1 MPQLLAL
8 AALTLAMLSI
18 APPAAAQRS
27 DATPKPDTYIC
38 PNSAGPG
45 AVDCFLN
52 AVEHLYTMCRQV
64 KSIEIIEFGYEKSD
78 EGVNGAKSEYC
89 VDKHRASMS
98 RPYQAALR
106 EATGNRS
113 AVDQLR
119 ALHEH
124 WQQALQ
130 GLKWKPG
137 ESDGD
142 YKARMGQP
150 YESFKERAIAV
161 RDSLAGSLAIKSAEA
176 APSPAKAAKGDAKAP
191 PAAAK
196 PGAAAP
202 VASATR

>member
-1 MPQLLAL
+1 MHRLLVSFLLAV
-8 AALTLAMLSI
+8 AALLPSSAS
-18 APPAAAQRS
+18 AQNA
-27 DATPKPDTYIC
+27 DFVPKPDTYLC

-45 AVDCFLN
+45 SIDCFLN

-64 KSIEIIEFGYEKSD
+64 KSIEIIEFGYDKSD

-89 VDKHRASMS
+89 VDKHRVSMT

-106 EATGNRS
+106 EATGSRS

-124 WQQALQ
+124 WQQVLQ

-142 YKARMGQP
+142 YKARVGQP
-150 YESFKERAIAV
+150 YESFKERGIAV
-161 RDSLAGSLAIKSAEA
+161 RNALKESPAIKSVAP
-176 APSPAKAAKGDAKAP
+176 APSPAKAAKGDAKATP

-196 PGAAAP
+196 AGAAAP
-202 VASATR
+202 VASATH